1 MQRSVLIVG
10 GGIGGLTAAIAMR
23 GQGFVVQIVE
33 RDPQWSVYG
42 VGIIQQMNVVRA
54 MQQIGVLDAYL
65 SRAHGFD
72 RTTIFVGPEGVKETS
87 FETPRLAGP
96 NYPSNAGI
104 RRKDLQVVLG
114 DAARAS
120 GATIRLGVTVADMTD
135 DGAGVDVT
143 LSDGTSA
150 RFDCVV
156 GADGIYSRTRAAILP
171 DAPKPRYTG
180 QWVWRYNLPL
190 MPDLDGIQIFAGPCN
205 AGLVPISDSL
215 MYLFL
220 VSEEP
225 AVDFLPVEGA
235 AAAMRARARMPAP
248 QLLPHLE
255 AITDDAGVVA
265 RPIESVFLEHDPWHV
280 GRVVLLGDAVHAS
293 SPHLAQGAGM
303 AIEDAIVLAEEL
315 ARHDAPEAA
324 FAAYR
329 ARRYDRVRHVAL
341 NSLKI
346 GDMQMGKI
354 PPFDVGA
361 LTGQTI
367 GMMAGP
373 I

>member
-1 MQRSVLIVG
+1 MQRTVLIVG
-10 GGIGGLTAAIAMR
+10 GGIGGLTAAIALR
-23 GQGFVVQIVE
+23 GYGFSVQIVE
-33 RDPQWSVYG
+33 RDPQWSLYG

-65 SRAHGFD
+65 SRAYGFD
-72 RTTIFVGPEGVKETS
+72 RTTIFVGPTGVQETA

-104 RRKDLQVVLG
+104 RRTDLQVVLG
-114 DAARAS
+114 DAARAA
-120 GATIRLGVTVADMTD
+120 GASIRLGVTVETMTD
-135 DGAGVDVT
+135 VGNGVDVVF
-143 LSDGTSA
+143 SDGTSG
-150 RFDCVV
+150 RFDCVL

-190 MPDLDGIQIFAGPCN
+190 LQGLDGIHIFAGPCN

-225 AVDFLPVEGA
+225 MGGFLPVEGA

-248 QLLPHLE
+248 QLVPQLQ

-265 RPIESVFLEHDPWHV
+265 RPIETVFLEQEPWHV
-280 GRVVLLGDAVHAS
+280 GRIALIGDAVHAS

-303 AIEDAIVLAEEL
+303 AIEDAIVVAEEL
-315 ARHDAPEAA
+315 ARHPTPEIA

-329 ARRYDRVRHVAL
+329 ARRIDRVRHVVV
-341 NSLKI
+341 NSLRI

-354 PPFDVGA
+354 PPFDIGA

-367 GMMAGP
+367 GLMAGP